1 MSTKTVLGLAFAAV
15 LASVTFATPAM
26 AVPDEPT
33 ELRDYAPTNERCLRP
48 GDALYDHPEV
58 VVEPCRPEAKP
69 TPVVTPPKTPQKA
82 AAVEQDWTKVQV
94 AGGALAGI
102 TLLGAGFV
110 GLRRRN
116 RAEN

>member
-1 MSTKTVLGLAFAAV
+1 MSTKTILGLAFAAV
-15 LASVTFATPAM
+15 LASVTFAAPAM

-33 ELRDYAPTNERCLRP
+33 ELRDYAPTTERCLRP

-58 VVEPCRPEAKP
+58 VVEPCRPDVTPA
-69 TPVVTPPKTPQKA
+69 PVVTPPKA
-82 AAVEQDWTKVQV
+82 AAVEPDWTNVQV

-110 GLRRRN
+110 GVTGLRRRN